1 MKKNSAITLTK
12 SIATVV
18 LLILNIGLYAQTDT
32 PARQKSD
39 FWEQVQ
45 FGGGFGLSLGSGF
58 TDVTIAPSGI
68 YNLNHFVSIGA
79 GLQGS
84 FVSQKDLFSSTI
96 YGVNVITLFNPVEEV
111 QISLEVEQ
119 VRVNN
124 YFEMVGGPNKKVNFW
139 NTGLFVGGGY
149 RMDNVTVGMRYNL
162 LYNKDNNVY
171 SDALMPFIRMYF

>member
-1 MKKNSAITLTK
+1 MKKNYMKILTKTLTILFFIGT
-12 SIATVV
+12 SIG
-18 LLILNIGLYAQTDT
+18 IYGQTDT
-32 PARQKSD
+32 TAPPKSD
-39 FWEQVQ
+39 FWKHVQ
-45 FGGGFGLSLGSGF
+45 FGGGLGLSVGSGF
-58 TDVTIAPSGI
+58 TDVTVAPNAI
-68 YNLNHFVSIGA
+68 YNLNHYVSIGA
-79 GLQGS
+79 GVQGS
-84 FVSQKDLFSSTI
+84 IVSQKDFYSSAI
-96 YGVNVITLFNPVEEV
+96 YGISALTLFNPIEEV
-111 QISLEVEQ
+111 QLSLEVEQ

>member
-1 MKKNSAITLTK
+1 MKKNSAKILTK

-18 LLILNIGLYAQTDT
+18 LLILNIGLYAQTDP
-32 PARQKSD
+32 PARRKSD
-39 FWEQVQ
+39 FWEHVQ

-96 YGVNVITLFNPVEEV
+96 YGVNAITLFNPVEEV

-171 SDALMPFIRMYF
+171 SDALMPFVRMYF